1 MATVIIWWAA
11 IALEVLLVV
20 RSVQVALL
28 KRYPFFFAYIISVLL
43 CDSLLYWIYRFS
55 TFSREQYSG
64 WARNTEV
71 LNLVLGYG
79 IVLEIFRH
87 VLSHYPGA
95 ERFARLAG
103 LSIFTVIICV
113 APIYAWVSP
122 GTTGVEAAR
131 VELER
136 NFLAVQAIFLF
147 GILGVIYYYGLEV
160 GENIR
165 GMIVG
170 YGIWLGTSLMTLA
183 ARSYKGPSFDVVW
196 VYAQPFSYLLA
207 LSVWLGA
214 LRTYQ
219 PVPEPDPDSHL
230 EGDYDSFVSA
240 TRSVMVEM
248 RAHLGRVGRP

>member
-11 IALEVLLVV
+11 IALEALLVV
-20 RSVQVALL
+20 RSVQAALL
-28 KRYPFFFAYIISVLL
+28 KRYPFFFAYVISVLL
-43 CDSLLYWIYRFS
+43 CDSLLYWIYKCKPE
-55 TFSREQYSG
+55 EQYLS

-87 VLSHYPGA
+87 VLSQYPGA

-103 LSIFTVIICV
+103 VSVFTIIVSV
-113 APIYAWVSP
+113 ALIYALVSP
-122 GTTGVEAAR
+122 GTTGVQAAR

-147 GILGVIYYYGLEV
+147 GILGVIYYYGLQV
-160 GENIR
+160 GENIK

-183 ARSYKGPSFDVVW
+183 ARSYIGSSFDVVW
-196 VYAQPFSYLLA
+196 VYALPFSYLLA
-207 LSVWLGA
+207 LCVWLPA
-214 LRTYQ
+214 LWTYQ
-219 PVPEPDPDSHL
+219 SVPEPNPDSHL
-230 EGDYDSFVSA
+230 EVDYESFVST
-240 TRSVMVEM
+240 TRSVMGEM
-248 RAHLGRVGRP
+248 RAHLGRVVRP